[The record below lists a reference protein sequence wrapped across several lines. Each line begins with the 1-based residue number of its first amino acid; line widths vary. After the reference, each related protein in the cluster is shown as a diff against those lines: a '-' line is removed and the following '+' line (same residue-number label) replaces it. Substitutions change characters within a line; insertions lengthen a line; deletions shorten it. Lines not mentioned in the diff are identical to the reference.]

1 MFKLDILNDLQQNVK
16 IGMKQNMY
24 VTHGDAWFEEK
35 TKTEYT
41 IWSIA
46 RGNIY
51 IKIAEKEYA
60 ASAGDAVLFCP
71 GIRYLSLIHIST
83 SSKAARISSFC
94 PSSKRSG
101 SSI

>member
-71 GIRYLSLIHIST
+71 GIR
-83 SSKAARISSFC
+83 
-94 PSSKRSG
+94 
-101 SSI
+101 